1 LLKFVTPFNIRR
13 RRSVCT
19 TRVRFFAAA
28 TILLLDLVFFST
40 SNKKMLNILQ
50 SRNQKEAIYNLIV
63 FTLFVIIMTVIM
75 RFLWND
81 TLVKHITVLRPVDSL
96 LQTFLLALGIALFK
110 L

>member
-1 LLKFVTPFNIRR
+1 M
-13 RRSVCT
+13 
-19 TRVRFFAAA
+19 TRVRFFAVA
-28 TILLLDLVFFST
+28 ILLLDLVFFST

-81 TLVKHITVLRPVDSL
+81 TLVKHISILKPVDSL
-96 LQTFLLALGIALFK
+96 LQTFLLALGIALFR